1 MKSSRIYINSIIV
14 LIKQMSKL
22 KKGDMRSKYNLNVL
36 QVPDHLIT
44 IFIVVSLGCGKKNIF
59 WYGALIIFI
68 SATDKLSVSI
78 LWRKYKKLKNKRKKY
93 ILYSIRGLINI
104 I

>member
-44 IFIVVSLGCGKKNIF
+44 IFIVVSLGCGKK
-59 WYGALIIFI
+59 
-68 SATDKLSVSI
+68 
-78 LWRKYKKLKNKRKKY
+78 KY
-93 ILYSIRGLINI
+93 ILIWGIDNI
-104 I
+104 HICNRKN

>member
-44 IFIVVSLGCGKKNIF
+44 IFIVV
-59 WYGALIIFI
+59 WEE
-68 SATDKLSVSI
+68 
-78 LWRKYKKLKNKRKKY
+78 KY
-93 ILYSIRGLINI
+93 ILIWGIDNI
-104 I
+104 HICNR